1 MSISAGEIVKLLKSD
16 KDALRELS
24 AAIASEP
31 ELRLAVINAVL
42 ADVAT
47 KQDLQQLRQELRG
60 TEEMKD
66 EIVQLRQEMK
76 EEIAQ
81 LREELRGDIT
91 ATKQDFQQLRQELR
105 EEISQLRQEMTQ
117 VRQELKVEIAQLR
130 EETKEEIAQLRQEIG
145 LLRQHVDSEISQL
158 RRDMNTN
165 FRWTVVLIIAV
176 WGTTV
181 IPLLMRLAG
190 VI

>member
-31 ELRLAVINAVL
+31 ELRLAVINAVI

-47 KQDLQQLRQELRG
+47 KQDL
-60 TEEMKD
+60 
-66 EIVQLRQEMK
+66 
-76 EEIAQ
+76 
-81 LREELRGDIT
+81 
-91 ATKQDFQQLRQELR
+91 QQLRQELR
-105 EEISQLRQEMTQ
+105 EEISQLRQEMRGEITATKQ
-117 VRQELKVEIAQLR
+117 DIQQLRQELKGEIAQLRQEMKEEIAQLR
-130 EETKEEIAQLRQEIG
+130 EETKGEIAQLREEIG

-158 RRDMNTN
+158 RRDINTN
-165 FRWTVVLIIAV
+165 FRWTVGLIIAV

>member
-1 MSISAGEIVKLLKSD
+1 MSLSAGEIVKLLKSD
-16 KDALRELS
+16 KDALREL
-24 AAIASEP
+24 AVAVASEP
-31 ELRLAVINAVL
+31 ELRLAVINAVIT
-42 ADVAT
+42 DVAT
-47 KQDLQQLRQELRG
+47 KQDIQQ
-60 TEEMKD
+60 
-66 EIVQLRQEMK
+66 I
-76 EEIAQ
+76 
-81 LREELRGDIT
+81 
-91 ATKQDFQQLRQELR
+91 
-105 EEISQLRQEMTQ
+105 
-117 VRQELKVEIAQLR
+117 RQELKVEIAQLR

-165 FRWTVVLIIAV
+165 FRWTVGLIIAV

>member
-31 ELRLAVINAVL
+31 ELRLAVINAVI

-47 KQDLQQLRQELRG
+47 KQDL
-60 TEEMKD
+60 
-66 EIVQLRQEMK
+66 
-76 EEIAQ
+76 
-81 LREELRGDIT
+81 
-91 ATKQDFQQLRQELR
+91 QQLRQELR
-105 EEISQLRQEMTQ
+105 EEISQLRQEMRGEITATKQ
-117 VRQELKVEIAQLR
+117 DIQQLRQELKGEIAQLR
-130 EETKEEIAQLRQEIG
+130 EEIG
-145 LLRQHVDSEISQL
+145 LLRQHLDSEISQP

-165 FRWTVVLIIAV
+165 FRWTVGLIIAV

>member
-1 MSISAGEIVKLLKSD
+1 MSLSAGEIVKLLKSD
-16 KDALRELS
+16 KDALREL
-24 AAIASEP
+24 AVAVASEL

-47 KQDLQQLRQELRG
+47 KQDLQQ
-60 TEEMKD
+60 
-66 EIVQLRQEMK
+66 I
-76 EEIAQ
+76 
-81 LREELRGDIT
+81 
-91 ATKQDFQQLRQELR
+91 
-105 EEISQLRQEMTQ
+105 
-117 VRQELKVEIAQLR
+117 RQELKVEIAQLR

-165 FRWTVVLIIAV
+165 FRWTVGLIIAV

>member
-31 ELRLAVINAVL
+31 ELRLAVINAVI

-47 KQDLQQLRQELRG
+47 KQDLQQLRQELKG
-60 TEEMKD
+60 EMA
-66 EIVQLRQEMK
+66 QLRQEMK
-76 EEIAQ
+76 EEIA
-81 LREELRGDIT
+81 R
-91 ATKQDFQQLRQELR
+91 
-105 EEISQLRQEMTQ
+105 
-117 VRQELKVEIAQLR
+117 LR
-130 EETKEEIAQLRQEIG
+130 EETG

-165 FRWTVVLIIAV
+165 FRWTVGLIIAV

>member
-47 KQDLQQLRQELRG
+47 KQDLQQLRQELKG
-60 TEEMKD
+60 EMA
-66 EIVQLRQEMK
+66 QLRQEMK

-91 ATKQDFQQLRQELR
+91 ATKQDFQQLRRELR
-105 EEISQLRQEMTQ
+105 EEISQLRE
-117 VRQELKVEIAQLR
+117 
-130 EETKEEIAQLRQEIG
+130 EIG

-165 FRWTVVLIIAV
+165 FRWTVGLIIAV

>member
-47 KQDLQQLRQELRG
+47 KQDLQQLRQELR
-60 TEEMKD
+60 EEISQLRQEMRG
-66 EIVQLRQEMK
+66 EITATKQDIQQLRQELKGEIAQLRQEMK
-76 EEIAQ
+76 EEIA
-81 LREELRGDIT
+81 R
-91 ATKQDFQQLRQELR
+91 
-105 EEISQLRQEMTQ
+105 
-117 VRQELKVEIAQLR
+117 LR
-130 EETKEEIAQLRQEIG
+130 EETG

-165 FRWTVVLIIAV
+165 FRWTVGLIIAV

>member
-47 KQDLQQLRQELRG
+47 KQDLQQLRQELKG
-60 TEEMKD
+60 EMA
-66 EIVQLRQEMK
+66 QLRQEMK

-81 LREELRGDIT
+81 LRMELRGDIT
-91 ATKQDFQQLRQELR
+91 ATKQDFQQLRRELR
-105 EEISQLRQEMTQ
+105 EEISQLR
-117 VRQELKVEIAQLR
+117 
-130 EETKEEIAQLRQEIG
+130 EEIGI
-145 LLRQHVDSEISQL
+145 LRQHVDSEISQL

-165 FRWTVVLIIAV
+165 FRWTVGLIIAV

-181 IPLLMRLAG
+181 TPLLMRLAG

>member
-47 KQDLQQLRQELRG
+47 KQDLQQIRQELKGEMAQLRQEMKG
-60 TEEMKD
+60 EMA
-66 EIVQLRQEMK
+66 QLRQEMK

-91 ATKQDFQQLRQELR
+91 ATKQDFQQLRRELR
-105 EEISQLRQEMTQ
+105 EEISQLR
-117 VRQELKVEIAQLR
+117 
-130 EETKEEIAQLRQEIG
+130 EEIGI
-145 LLRQHVDSEISQL
+145 LRQHVDSEISQL

-165 FRWTVVLIIAV
+165 FRWTVGLIIAV

>member
-1 MSISAGEIVKLLKSD
+1 
-16 KDALRELS
+16 
-24 AAIASEP
+24 
-31 ELRLAVINAVL
+31 
-42 ADVAT
+42 
-47 KQDLQQLRQELRG
+47 
-60 TEEMKD
+60 MK
-66 EIVQLRQEMK
+66 
-76 EEIAQ
+76 
-81 LREELRGDIT
+81 
-91 ATKQDFQQLRQELR
+91 

-117 VRQELKVEIAQLR
+117 VRQELKGEIAQLR
-130 EETKEEIAQLRQEIG
+130 EEIG

-165 FRWTVVLIIAV
+165 FRWTVGLIIAV

>member
-47 KQDLQQLRQELRG
+47 KQDLQQLRQELKG
-60 TEEMKD
+60 EMA
-66 EIVQLRQEMK
+66 QLRQEMK

-91 ATKQDFQQLRQELR
+91 ATKQDFQQLRRELR
-105 EEISQLRQEMTQ
+105 E
-117 VRQELKVEIAQLR
+117 EIAQLR
-130 EETKEEIAQLRQEIG
+130 EEIG

-158 RRDMNTN
+158 RRDTNTN
-165 FRWTVVLIIAV
+165 FRWTVGLIIAV

-190 VI
+190 II

>member
-1 MSISAGEIVKLLKSD
+1 MSLSAGEIVKLLKSD
-16 KDALRELS
+16 KDALREL
-24 AAIASEP
+24 AVAVASEP

-42 ADVAT
+42 ADLAT
-47 KQDLQQLRQELRG
+47 KQDLQQ
-60 TEEMKD
+60 
-66 EIVQLRQEMK
+66 I
-76 EEIAQ
+76 
-81 LREELRGDIT
+81 
-91 ATKQDFQQLRQELR
+91 
-105 EEISQLRQEMTQ
+105 
-117 VRQELKVEIAQLR
+117 RQELKVEIAQLR

-165 FRWTVVLIIAV
+165 FRWTVGLIIAV